1 MHFPSAIPVTVLGAA
16 SLAAASP
23 LEKRGLDTQALAK
36 QYFGNDAPW
45 YQDRIP
51 YFQCSDSKIQDVY
64 YYRWKIFRAHQR
76 DLGARGYISTGIV
89 IPTSP
94 CIRSKADHGIEF
106 LDDVGWQL
114 EPWASLNDATGF
126 HIGEGRWLRDRRFSD
141 DYLNHMYNGGND
153 RHFTDYMA
161 DSTWT
166 RFLVDGDRTTM
177 IAHLDA
183 MISLYEKWND
193 HYDNSKSLYWVE
205 PLADATEYT
214 ISSIDASGGKDGFS
228 GGQAFRPSINSYM
241 WANFRA
247 IANIASLA
255 GKSDVSSSYVAR
267 AAGLKK
273 RFQDDIWNDTLSHFI
288 DRHYQS
294 TNFVKYWEPIRG
306 RELVG
311 LVPWMF
317 GMPDNNS
324 KYSAAWKHLLNTNEL
339 RGSSGMRTVEPSYQ
353 YYMKQYRYDG
363 ATGLRECQ
371 WNGPV
376 WPYQTTQVLLGL
388 ANLLNDYS
396 QTVISKSDYLQ
407 ELRTYTKLHYN
418 NGKLDLEEDYEPD
431 KPGPIV
437 GLPRSHHYFH
447 SGYNDLI
454 ISGLVGIRPQA
465 GNSIVVNPMLP
476 TNSDISYFRLQD
488 VPYHGHTI
496 AVQWDADGSHFGQ
509 GAGLTVEL
517 DGKKV
522 ASAATLQS
530 VTAAVPLA
538 PASKIDRSR
547 IAKSIQLNTTQYP
560 KGSASSGNNAANIHD
575 AIDGRIWFWPELPN
589 GWTSDA
595 TTKVSQQWYAI
606 DFGKDTTLTGAELA
620 FYTDGNDIALP
631 SNYVVSSWVNGQ
643 WKKIV
648 GNGDQL
654 LANGITNVKWST
666 LTTSK
671 LQLSFTQAAG
681 KKTRLVEFKA
691 F

>member
-1 MHFPSAIPVTVLGAA
+1 
-16 SLAAASP
+16 
-23 LEKRGLDTQALAK
+23 
-36 QYFGNDAPW
+36 
-45 YQDRIP
+45 
-51 YFQCSDSKIQDVY
+51 
-64 YYRWKIFRAHQR
+64 
-76 DLGARGYISTGIV
+76 
-89 IPTSP
+89 
-94 CIRSKADHGIEF
+94 
-106 LDDVGWQL
+106 
-114 EPWASLNDATGF
+114 LNDATGF

-193 HYDNSKSLYWVE
+193 HYDNTKSLYWVE

-255 GKSDVSSSYVAR
+255 GRSDVSSSYAAR
-267 AAGLKK
+267 ASGLKK

-294 TNFVKYWEPIRG
+294 TSFVKYWEPIRG

-311 LVPWMF
+311 FVPWMF

-388 ANLLNDYS
+388 ANLLNNYS
-396 QTVISKSDYLQ
+396 QTVISKNDYLQ
-407 ELRTYTKLHYN
+407 ELRTYTNLHYN

-465 GNSIVVNPMLP
+465 DNSIVVNPMLP
-476 TNSDISYFRLQD
+476 ANSDISYFRLQD

-522 ASAATLQS
+522 ASSATLKS

-538 PASKIDRSR
+538 SASKIDRSR

-606 DFGKDTTLTGAELA
+606 DFGKDTTLSSAELA
-620 FYTDGNDIALP
+620 FYTDGNDFALP

>member
-1 MHFPSAIPVTVLGAA
+1 VTWTD
-16 SLAAASP
+16 LA
-23 LEKRGLDTQALAK
+23 T
-36 QYFGNDAPW
+36 
-45 YQDRIP
+45 
-51 YFQCSDSKIQDVY
+51 
-64 YYRWKIFRAHQR
+64 
-76 DLGARGYISTGIV
+76 
-89 IPTSP
+89 
-94 CIRSKADHGIEF
+94 EF

-166 RFLVDGDRTTM
+166 RFLVDGDEATM
-177 IAHLDA
+177 IGHLDA
-183 MISLYEKWND
+183 MIGLYEEWND
-193 HYDNSKSLYWVE
+193 HYDYNKSLYWVE

-214 ISSIDASGGKDGFS
+214 ISSIDASGGEDGFA
-228 GGQAFRPSINSYM
+228 GGEAFRPSINSYM

-247 IANIASLA
+247 IANIAKLA
-255 GKSDVSSSYVAR
+255 GKASVSSSYIER

-288 DRHYQS
+288 DRHYE
-294 TNFVKYWEPIRG
+294 TTEFVEYWEPIRG

-317 GMPDNNS
+317 GMPDNNP
-324 KYSAAWKHLLNTNEL
+324 KYSAAWSHLLDTEEL
-339 RGSSGMRTVEPSYQ
+339 RGSSGMRTIEPSYE
-353 YYMKQYRYDG
+353 YYMRQYRYD
-363 ATGLRECQ
+363 APTGLRECQ

-388 ANLLNDYS
+388 ANLLNNYNQS
-396 QTVISKSDYLQ
+396 VISKDDYLQ

-437 GLPRSHHYFH
+437 GLPRSHHSFH

-465 GNSIVVNPMLP
+465 DNSIVVNPMLP
-476 TNSDISYFRLQD
+476 SNSDISYFRLQD
-488 VPYHGHTI
+488 VSYHGHTV
-496 AVQWDADGSHFGQ
+496 AVQWDADGSHYGQ
-509 GAGLTVEL
+509 GAGLMVEV

-522 ASAATLQS
+522 ASAKTLQQ
-530 VTAAVPLA
+530 VTANISSA
-538 PASKIDRSR
+538 PASTIDRSR
-547 IAKSIQLNTTQYP
+547 IAKSVQLNTTQYP
-560 KGSASSGNNAANIHD
+560 MGSASSGNNTANIHD
-575 AIDGRIWFWPELPN
+575 AIDGRIWFFPELPN
-589 GWTSDA
+589 GWNSNA
-595 TTKVSQQWYAI
+595 TAGDSQQWYAI
-606 DFGKDTTLTGAELA
+606 DFGNSTTLSSAELA
-620 FYTDGNDIALP
+620 FFADDDEYALP
-631 SNYVVSSWVNGQ
+631 SDYVVSSWVDGD
-643 WKKIV
+643 WAKIE
-648 GNGDQL
+648 GDGDEL
-654 LANGITNVKWST
+654 VANGVTNVKWDELS
-666 LTTSK
+666 TSK
-671 LQLSFTQAAG
+671 LMLSFTQAAG

>member
-1 MHFPSAIPVTVLGAA
+1 
-16 SLAAASP
+16 
-23 LEKRGLDTQALAK
+23 
-36 QYFGNDAPW
+36 
-45 YQDRIP
+45 
-51 YFQCSDSKIQDVY
+51 
-64 YYRWKIFRAHQR
+64 
-76 DLGARGYISTGIV
+76 
-89 IPTSP
+89 
-94 CIRSKADHGIEF
+94 

-166 RFLVDGDRTTM
+166 RFLVDGDDTTM
-177 IAHLDA
+177 TTHLDA
-183 MISLYEKWND
+183 MITLYDKWND
-193 HYDNSKSLYWVE
+193 HYDNNKSLYWVE

-214 ISSIDASGGKDGFS
+214 ISSIDASGGADGFA
-228 GGQAFRPSINSYM
+228 GGEAFRPSINSYM

-247 IANIASLA
+247 IAQIASLA
-255 GKSDVSSSYVAR
+255 GKSNISSSYVER

-273 RFQDDIWNDTLSHFI
+273 RFQDDIWSDTLSHFI
-288 DRHYQS
+288 DRHYES
-294 TNFVKYWEPIRG
+294 TEFVEYWEPIRG

-324 KYSAAWKHLLNTNEL
+324 KYSAAWKHLLDTEAL
-339 RGSSGMRTVEPSYQ
+339 RGSSGMRTVEPSYE
-353 YYMKQYRYDG
+353 YYMRQYRYD
-363 ATGLRECQ
+363 ASTGLRECQ

-388 ANLLNDYS
+388 ANVLNDYN

-476 TNSDISYFRLQD
+476 ADSDISYFRLQD
-488 VPYHGHTI
+488 VAYHGHTI
-496 AVQWDADGSHFGQ
+496 AVQWDANGSHFGQ

-522 ASAATLQS
+522 ASAATLRQ
-530 VTAAVPLA
+530 VTAEVPLA
-538 PASKIDRSR
+538 PALAIDRSR
-547 IAKSIQLNTTQYP
+547 IAKSVQLNTTQYP
-560 KGSASSGNNAANIHD
+560 MGSASSGNDTANIHD

-589 GWTSDA
+589 GWTSNA
-595 TTKVSQQWYAI
+595 TVEDSQQWYAV
-606 DFGKDTTLTGAELA
+606 DFGNVTTLSSAELA
-620 FYTDGNDIALP
+620 FYTDDDDFALP
-631 SNYVVSSWVNGQ
+631 SDYVVSSWVDGE
-643 WKKIV
+643 WEKIE
-648 GNGDQL
+648 GDGDEL
-654 LANGITNVKWST
+654 VANGITNVSWNELS
-666 LTTSK
+666 TSK
-671 LQLSFTQAAG
+671 LMLSFTQAAG

>member
-1 MHFPSAIPVTVLGAA
+1 
-16 SLAAASP
+16 
-23 LEKRGLDTQALAK
+23 
-36 QYFGNDAPW
+36 
-45 YQDRIP
+45 
-51 YFQCSDSKIQDVY
+51 
-64 YYRWKIFRAHQR
+64 
-76 DLGARGYISTGIV
+76 
-89 IPTSP
+89 
-94 CIRSKADHGIEF
+94 

-166 RFLVDGDRTTM
+166 RFLVDGDDTTM
-177 IAHLDA
+177 TTHLDA
-183 MISLYEKWND
+183 MITLYDKWND
-193 HYDNSKSLYWVE
+193 HYDNNKSLYWVE

-214 ISSIDASGGKDGFS
+214 ISSIDASGGADGFA
-228 GGQAFRPSINSYM
+228 GGEAFRPSINSYM

-247 IANIASLA
+247 IAQIASLA
-255 GKSDVSSSYVAR
+255 GKSNISSSYVER

-273 RFQDDIWNDTLSHFI
+273 RFQDDIWSDTLSHFI
-288 DRHYQS
+288 DRHYES
-294 TNFVKYWEPIRG
+294 TEFVEYWEPIRG

-324 KYSAAWKHLLNTNEL
+324 KYSAAWKHLLDTEAL
-339 RGSSGMRTVEPSYQ
+339 RGSSGMRTVEPSYE
-353 YYMKQYRYDG
+353 YYMRQYRYD
-363 ATGLRECQ
+363 ASTGLRECQ

-388 ANLLNDYS
+388 ANVLNDYN

-476 TNSDISYFRLQD
+476 ADSDIYYFRLQD
-488 VPYHGHTI
+488 VAYHGHTI
-496 AVQWDADGSHFGQ
+496 AVQWDANGSHFGQ

-522 ASAATLQS
+522 ASAATLRQ
-530 VTAAVPLA
+530 VTAEVPLA
-538 PASKIDRSR
+538 PALAIDRSR
-547 IAKSIQLNTTQYP
+547 IAKSVQLNTTQYP
-560 KGSASSGNNAANIHD
+560 MGSASSGNDTANIHD

-589 GWTSDA
+589 GWISNA
-595 TTKVSQQWYAI
+595 TVEDSQQWYAV
-606 DFGKDTTLTGAELA
+606 DFGNVTTLSSAELA
-620 FYTDGNDIALP
+620 FYTDDDDFALP
-631 SNYVVSSWVNGQ
+631 SDYVVSSWVDGE
-643 WKKIV
+643 WEKIE
-648 GNGDQL
+648 GDGDEL
-654 LANGITNVKWST
+654 VANGITNVSWNELS
-666 LTTSK
+666 TSK
-671 LQLSFTQAAG
+671 LMLSFTQAAG

>member
-1 MHFPSAIPVTVLGAA
+1 
-16 SLAAASP
+16 
-23 LEKRGLDTQALAK
+23 
-36 QYFGNDAPW
+36 
-45 YQDRIP
+45 
-51 YFQCSDSKIQDVY
+51 
-64 YYRWKIFRAHQR
+64 
-76 DLGARGYISTGIV
+76 
-89 IPTSP
+89 
-94 CIRSKADHGIEF
+94 

-166 RFLVDGDRTTM
+166 RFLVDGDDTTM
-177 IAHLDA
+177 TTHLDA
-183 MISLYEKWND
+183 MITLYDKWND
-193 HYDNSKSLYWVE
+193 HYDNNKSLYWVE

-214 ISSIDASGGKDGFS
+214 ISSIDASGGADGFA
-228 GGQAFRPSINSYM
+228 GGEAFRPSINSYM

-247 IANIASLA
+247 IAQIASLA
-255 GKSDVSSSYVAR
+255 GKLNISSSYVER

-288 DRHYQS
+288 DRHYES
-294 TNFVKYWEPIRG
+294 TEFVEYWEPIRG

-324 KYSAAWKHLLNTNEL
+324 KYSAAWKHLLDTEAL
-339 RGSSGMRTVEPSYQ
+339 RGSSGMRTVEPSYE
-353 YYMKQYRYDG
+353 YYMRQYRYD
-363 ATGLRECQ
+363 ASTGLRECQ

-388 ANLLNDYS
+388 ANLLNDYN

-476 TNSDISYFRLQD
+476 ADSDISYFRLQD
-488 VPYHGHTI
+488 VAYHGHTI
-496 AVQWDADGSHFGQ
+496 AVQWDANGSHFGQ

-522 ASAATLQS
+522 ASAATLRQ
-530 VTAAVPLA
+530 VTAEVPLA
-538 PASKIDRSR
+538 PALAIDRSR
-547 IAKSIQLNTTQYP
+547 IAKSVQLNTTQYP
-560 KGSASSGNNAANIHD
+560 MGSASSGNDTANIHD

-589 GWTSDA
+589 GWISNA
-595 TTKVSQQWYAI
+595 TVEDSQQWYAI
-606 DFGKDTTLTGAELA
+606 DFGNVTTLSSAELA
-620 FYTDGNDIALP
+620 FYTDDDDFALP
-631 SNYVVSSWVNGQ
+631 SDEL
-643 WKKIV
+643 I
-648 GNGDQL
+648 
-654 LANGITNVKWST
+654 
-666 LTTSK
+666 TSK
-671 LQLSFTQAAG
+671 LMLSFTQAAG

>member
-1 MHFPSAIPVTVLGAA
+1 
-16 SLAAASP
+16 
-23 LEKRGLDTQALAK
+23 
-36 QYFGNDAPW
+36 
-45 YQDRIP
+45 
-51 YFQCSDSKIQDVY
+51 
-64 YYRWKIFRAHQR
+64 
-76 DLGARGYISTGIV
+76 
-89 IPTSP
+89 
-94 CIRSKADHGIEF
+94 

-166 RFLVDGDRTTM
+166 RFLVDGDDTTM
-177 IAHLDA
+177 TTHLDA
-183 MISLYEKWND
+183 MITLYDKWND
-193 HYDNSKSLYWVE
+193 HYDNNKSLYWVE

-214 ISSIDASGGKDGFS
+214 ISSIDASGGADGFA
-228 GGQAFRPSINSYM
+228 GGEAFRPSINSYM

-247 IANIASLA
+247 IAQIASLA
-255 GKSDVSSSYVAR
+255 GKLNISSSYVER

-288 DRHYQS
+288 DRHYES
-294 TNFVKYWEPIRG
+294 TEFVEYWEPIRG

-324 KYSAAWKHLLNTNEL
+324 KYSAAWKHLLDTEAL
-339 RGSSGMRTVEPSYQ
+339 RGSSGMRTVEPSYE
-353 YYMKQYRYDG
+353 YYMRQYRYD
-363 ATGLRECQ
+363 ASTGLRECQ

-388 ANLLNDYS
+388 ANVLNDYN

-476 TNSDISYFRLQD
+476 ADSDISYFRLQD
-488 VPYHGHTI
+488 VAYHGHTI
-496 AVQWDADGSHFGQ
+496 AVQWDANGSHFGQ

-522 ASAATLQS
+522 ASAATLRQ
-530 VTAAVPLA
+530 VTAEVPLA
-538 PASKIDRSR
+538 PALAIDRSR
-547 IAKSIQLNTTQYP
+547 IAKSVQLNTTQYP
-560 KGSASSGNNAANIHD
+560 MGSASSGNDTANIHD

-589 GWTSDA
+589 GWTSNA
-595 TTKVSQQWYAI
+595 TVEDSQQWYAV
-606 DFGKDTTLTGAELA
+606 DFGNVTTLSSAELA
-620 FYTDGNDIALP
+620 FYTDDDDFALP
-631 SNYVVSSWVNGQ
+631 SDYVVSSWVDGE
-643 WKKIV
+643 WEKIE
-648 GNGDQL
+648 GDGDEL
-654 LANGITNVKWST
+654 VANGITNVSWNELS
-666 LTTSK
+666 TSK
-671 LQLSFTQAAG
+671 LMLSFTQAAG